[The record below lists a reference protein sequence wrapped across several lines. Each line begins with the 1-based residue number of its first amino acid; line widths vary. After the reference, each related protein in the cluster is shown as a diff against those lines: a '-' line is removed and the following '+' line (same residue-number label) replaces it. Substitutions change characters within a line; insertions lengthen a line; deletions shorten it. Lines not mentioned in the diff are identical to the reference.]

1 VRWYVTIC
9 FTLALLPAAQA
20 QNQEGKLVE
29 RLLRP
34 DTTLQNRAQNKKMPA
49 STAVIDS
56 RGTVG
61 TFYVQPKSK
70 EKSFAGTRDFSTRA
84 LTPQSF
90 HGRDR
95 TNVSSPNHV
104 VNTQTTYPT
113 SSEPELPSAHDSG
126 KSIAGR
132 RFANQQTF
140 LDQGKS
146 QKALNRENPPLTVEQ
161 VRELLNKNK

>member
-1 VRWYVTIC
+1 VRWHVTIC

-20 QNQEGKLVE
+20 QNQEGKLVD

-34 DTTLQNRAQNKKMPA
+34 DTTLQNRAQNKKMTA

-61 TFYVQPKSK
+61 TFYVQPRSK
-70 EKSFAGTRDFSTRA
+70 EKSFAGTHNFSTRA
-84 LTPQSF
+84 VTSQSF

-113 SSEPELPSAHDSG
+113 SSEPDLPSAHD
-126 KSIAGR
+126 IAGR
-132 RFANQQTF
+132 SFANQQTF

-146 QKALNRENPPLTVEQ
+146 QKALDRQNPPLTIEQ